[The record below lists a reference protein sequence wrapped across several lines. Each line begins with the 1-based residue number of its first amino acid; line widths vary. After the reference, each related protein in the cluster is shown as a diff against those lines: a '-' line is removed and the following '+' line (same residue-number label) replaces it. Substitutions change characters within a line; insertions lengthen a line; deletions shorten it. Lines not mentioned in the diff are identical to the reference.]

1 MRTIINID
9 DTNFKYLNAY
19 SKQMNTSID
28 NIVNDLISTHITKIN
43 EHYSNIDL
51 REINDFARIMQKY
64 FHEDLEDMF
73 SLIDSDEEV
82 TTDKPMINVYKKLY
96 QDISLRDGT
105 LLELF
110 EEFKKN

>member
-1 MRTIINID
+1 MQTIINID
-9 DTNFKYLNAY
+9 DTNYQYLRAY
-19 SKQMNTSID
+19 SKQKNISIED
-28 NIVNDLISTHITKIN
+28 AINDLIRTHITDIN
-43 EHYSNIDL
+43 ERYINVDKN
-51 REINDFARIMQKY
+51 EINDFARIMQKY

-96 QDISLRDGT
+96 QDISLRDGV